1 MKKLWKKGLL
11 AFLALTLIFQL
22 IPGFASAADS
32 RLKDGGEYQV
42 QVNFYKDNTGK
53 TTKES
58 SEADKYIDH
67 TATIKV
73 ENGQPYMYLTITNSN
88 FWQTMAVSKDG
99 TRPEKPAQAEVYQDS
114 YQDVQTVSSDTA
126 NNTRVEKFKLSS
138 LDDVIF
144 SYMHIKVDA
153 INYDHWYQ
161 VDLTIDP
168 STFKVISEPTVTT
181 PVTLSDGIYTI
192 PFVAKKANDDSNSSM
207 QNYFNNP
214 AWLKVKNGK
223 KTVAM
228 TVNDNKTVTALK
240 TQVSGALQDVK
251 VVSEDK
257 DANTRIVEFVV
268 EDLNQPLNA
277 HVNYEAPFNGS
288 VYKGQADFRYVF
300 DTTKAVTASSYPGTD
315 ETPPVV
321 DPGETKPPVTTPD
334 PDPGTTNPPVTTPP
348 PTTPSKPVVVDPKNL
363 LNNHTYSIDFDVFK
377 DGTTET
383 SMMESYVMKP
393 ALIKVENNQPYVYLT
408 LTNSSWIKTFQF
420 KQNGVWKDMEVV
432 SGDINKNTRTVKYPV
447 KDGTAN
453 TDVKTHVLIE
463 DMPGFSYDHEYIV
476 QVKLNAATMKDITG
490 KDVTLTEPV
499 KNDLSNTGDVGKSNN
514 AGPKLAKPDFDDT
527 NSVEKTALTNNK
539 AEKNAKTNDSSS
551 MAWYITLFGAS
562 FLYLAYRLKRK
573 RLS

>member
-1 MKKLWKKGLL
+1 MKKLWKKGLVLLL
-11 AFLALTLIFQL
+11 AWTLIFQM
-22 IPGFASAADS
+22 IPGFSASATDS

-88 FWQTMAVSKDG
+88 FWQTMAISKDG
-99 TRPEKPAQAEVYQDS
+99 SRPAKPVQAEVYQDS
-114 YQDVQTVSSDTA
+114 YQDVQTVSTDAA

-138 LDDVIF
+138 LDDIIY

-153 INYDHWYQ
+153 ISYDHWYQ

-168 STFKVISEPTVTT
+168 SSLKVISEPAVTT
-181 PVTLSDGIYTI
+181 PGTLSDGIYTI
-192 PFVAKKANDDSNSSM
+192 PFVAKKANDDTNSSM
-207 QNYFNNP
+207 QNYFDNP

-223 KTVAM
+223 KTIAM

-240 TQVSGALQDVK
+240 TQLAGALQDVK
-251 VVSEDK
+251 IISEDK
-257 DANTRIVEFVV
+257 DANTRIVEFEVV
-268 EDLNQPLNA
+268 DLSQPLAA

-300 DTTKAVTASSYPGTD
+300 DTTKAVTASLYPGAD
-315 ETPPVV
+315 VTPPVV
-321 DPGETKPPVTTPD
+321 DPEEPTPPVTKPD
-334 PDPGTTNPPVTTPP
+334 PDPGTTNPPITT
-348 PTTPSKPVVVDPKNL
+348 PTTPTKPVVVDPKKL
-363 LNNHTYSIDFDVFK
+363 LNKHTYSIDFNVFK
-377 DGTTET
+377 DGTAET

-408 LTNSSWIKTFQF
+408 LTNSSWIKTFQY

-432 SGDINKNTRTVKYPV
+432 SGDLNKNTRTVKYPV

-453 TDVKTHVLIE
+453 TDVRTHVLVE
-463 DMPGFSYDHEYIV
+463 NMPGFSYDHEYVV
-476 QVKLNAATMKDITG
+476 QVKLNAATIKDITG
-490 KDVTLTEPV
+490 TEVTLKEPP
-499 KNDLSNTGDVGKSNN
+499 KNDLLNTNNVSNN
-514 AGPKLAKPDFDDT
+514 AGPNLPKPDFDDT
-527 NSVEKTALTNNK
+527 KTVQKVTTENK
-539 AEKNAKTNDSSS
+539 AEKNAKTSDTSS
-551 MAWYITLFGAS
+551 MTWYITLFGAS

-573 RLS
+573 RIS

>member
-1 MKKLWKKGLL
+1 MKKLWKKGLV

-73 ENGQPYMYLTITNSN
+73 ENGQPYMYLTITNSTW
-88 FWQTMAVSKDG
+88 WQTMAVSKNG
-99 TRPEKPAQAEVYQDS
+99 TRPEKPAQADVYQDR
-114 YQDVQTVSSDTA
+114 YEDVQTVSTDA
-126 NNTRVEKFKLSS
+126 AKDTRVEKFKLSS

-153 INYDHWYQ
+153 ISYDHWYQ

-168 STFKVISEPTVTT
+168 STFKVISEPAVTT

-223 KTVAM
+223 KMVAM

-240 TQVSGALQDVK
+240 TTLAGTLQDVK

-257 DANTRIVEFVV
+257 DANTRIVEFEV
-268 EDLNQPLNA
+268 EDLNQPLAA

-300 DTTKAVTASSYPGTD
+300 DTAKATAASSYPGSD

-321 DPGETKPPVTTPD
+321 NPGETSPPVTK

-348 PTTPSKPVVVDPKNL
+348 TTPSKPAVVDPKNL

-408 LTNSSWIKTFQF
+408 LTNSSWIKTFQY
-420 KQNGVWKDMEVV
+420 KVNGVWKDMEVV

-463 DMPGFSYDHEYIV
+463 DMPGFSYDHEYTV
-476 QVKLNAATMKDITG
+476 QVKLNAATIKDITG
-490 KDVTLTEPV
+490 KDVTLKEPV
-499 KNDLSNTGDVGKSNN
+499 KKDILNTGNVASNNN

-527 NSVEKTALTNNK
+527 NSVQKTASKT
-539 AEKNAKTNDSSS
+539 EKNAKTNDS
-551 MAWYITLFGAS
+551 
-562 FLYLAYRLKRK
+562 
-573 RLS
+573 

>member
-1 MKKLWKKGLL
+1 MKKLWKKGLV

-73 ENGQPYMYLTITNSN
+73 ENGQPYMYLTITNSTW
-88 FWQTMAVSKDG
+88 WQTMAVSKNG
-99 TRPEKPAQAEVYQDS
+99 TRPEKPAQADVYQDR
-114 YQDVQTVSSDTA
+114 YEDVQTVSTDA
-126 NNTRVEKFKLSS
+126 AKDTRVEKFKLSS

-153 INYDHWYQ
+153 ISYDHWYQ

-168 STFKVISEPTVTT
+168 STFKVISEPAVTT
-181 PVTLSDGIYTI
+181 PATLSDGIYTI

-223 KTVAM
+223 KMVAM

-240 TQVSGALQDVK
+240 TTLAGTLQDVK

-257 DANTRIVEFVV
+257 DANTRIVEFEV
-268 EDLNQPLNA
+268 EDLNQPLAA

-300 DTTKAVTASSYPGTD
+300 DTAKATAASSYPGSD

-321 DPGETKPPVTTPD
+321 NPGETNPPVTK

-348 PTTPSKPVVVDPKNL
+348 TTPSKPAVVDPKNL

-408 LTNSSWIKTFQF
+408 LTNSSWIKTFQY
-420 KQNGVWKDMEVV
+420 KVNGVWKDMEVV

-463 DMPGFSYDHEYIV
+463 DMPGFSYDHEYTV
-476 QVKLNAATMKDITG
+476 QVKLNAATIKDITG
-490 KDVTLTEPV
+490 KDVTLKEPV
-499 KNDLSNTGDVGKSNN
+499 KKDILNTGNVASNNN

-527 NSVEKTALTNNK
+527 NSVQKTASKT
-539 AEKNAKTNDSSS
+539 EKNAKTNDSSS
-551 MAWYITLFGAS
+551 
-562 FLYLAYRLKRK
+562 
-573 RLS
+573 

>member
-1 MKKLWKKGLL
+1 MKKLWKKGLV

-73 ENGQPYMYLTITNSN
+73 ENGQPYMYLTITNSTW
-88 FWQTMAVSKDG
+88 WQTMAVSKNG
-99 TRPEKPAQAEVYQDS
+99 TRPEKPAQADVYQDR
-114 YQDVQTVSSDTA
+114 YEDVQTVSTDA
-126 NNTRVEKFKLSS
+126 AKDTRVEKFKLSS

-153 INYDHWYQ
+153 ISYDHWYQ

-168 STFKVISEPTVTT
+168 STFKVISEPAVTT

-223 KTVAM
+223 KMVAM

-240 TQVSGALQDVK
+240 TTLAGTLQDVK

-257 DANTRIVEFVV
+257 DANTRIVEFEV
-268 EDLNQPLNA
+268 EDLNQPLAA

-300 DTTKAVTASSYPGTD
+300 DTAKATAASSYPGSD

-321 DPGETKPPVTTPD
+321 NPGETNPPVTK

-348 PTTPSKPVVVDPKNL
+348 TTPSKPAVVDPKNL

-408 LTNSSWIKTFQF
+408 LTNSSWIKTFQY
-420 KQNGVWKDMEVV
+420 KVNGVWKDMEVV

-463 DMPGFSYDHEYIV
+463 DMPGFSYDHEYTV
-476 QVKLNAATMKDITG
+476 QVKLNAATIKDITG
-490 KDVTLTEPV
+490 KDVTLKEPV
-499 KNDLSNTGDVGKSNN
+499 KKDILNTGNVASNNN

-527 NSVEKTALTNNK
+527 NSVQKTASKT
-539 AEKNAKTNDSSS
+539 EKKCKDE
-551 MAWYITLFGAS
+551 
-562 FLYLAYRLKRK
+562 
-573 RLS
+573 

>member
-1 MKKLWKKGLL
+1 MKKLWKKGLV

-73 ENGQPYMYLTITNSN
+73 ENGQPYMYLTITNSTW
-88 FWQTMAVSKDG
+88 WQTMAVSKNG
-99 TRPEKPAQAEVYQDS
+99 TRPEKPAQADVYQDR
-114 YQDVQTVSSDTA
+114 YEDVQTVSTDA
-126 NNTRVEKFKLSS
+126 AKDTRVEKFKLSS

-153 INYDHWYQ
+153 ISYDHWYQ

-168 STFKVISEPTVTT
+168 STFKVISEPAVTT

-223 KTVAM
+223 KMVAM

-240 TQVSGALQDVK
+240 TTLAGTLQDVK

-257 DANTRIVEFVV
+257 DANTRIVEFEV
-268 EDLNQPLNA
+268 EDLNQPLAA

-300 DTTKAVTASSYPGTD
+300 DTAKATAASSYPGSD

-321 DPGETKPPVTTPD
+321 NPGETNPPVTK

-348 PTTPSKPVVVDPKNL
+348 TTPSKPAVVDPKNL

-408 LTNSSWIKTFQF
+408 LTNSSWIKTFQY
-420 KQNGVWKDMEVV
+420 KVNGVWKDMEVV

-463 DMPGFSYDHEYIV
+463 DMPGFSYDHEYTV
-476 QVKLNAATMKDITG
+476 QVKLNAATIKDITG
-490 KDVTLTEPV
+490 KDVTLKEPV
-499 KNDLSNTGDVGKSNN
+499 KKDILNTGNVASNNN

-527 NSVEKTALTNNK
+527 NSVQKTASKT
-539 AEKNAKTNDSSS
+539 EKNAKTNDSSS
-551 MAWYITLFGAS
+551 MVWYITLFGAS
-562 FLYLAYRLKRK
+562 FLYLA
-573 RLS
+573 

>member
-1 MKKLWKKGLL
+1 MKKLWKKGLVSL
-11 AFLALTLIFQL
+11 LALTLIFQM
-22 IPGFASAADS
+22 IPGFTANAADS
-32 RLKDGGEYQV
+32 KLKDGGEYQV

-73 ENGQPYMYLTITNSN
+73 ENGQPYMYLTITSSN

-114 YQDVQTVSSDTA
+114 YEDVQTVSTEA
-126 NNTRVEKFKLSS
+126 TNNTHVEKFKLNS
-138 LDDVIF
+138 LDDIIF

-161 VDLTIDP
+161 VDLTID
-168 STFKVISEPTVTT
+168 SSSFKVISEPTVTN
-181 PVTLSDGIYTI
+181 PVTLADGIYTI
-192 PFVAKKANDDSNSSM
+192 PFVAKKANDDTNSSM
-207 QNYFNNP
+207 QNYFDNP

-240 TQVSGALQDVK
+240 TQLAGALQDVK

-257 DANTRIVEFVV
+257 DANTRIVEFEV
-268 EDLNQPLNA
+268 EDLNQPLAA

-300 DTTKAVTASSYPGTD
+300 DTTKAVVASSYPGTD
-315 ETPPVV
+315 VTPPVV
-321 DPGETKPPVTTPD
+321 DPEEP
-334 PDPGTTNPPVTTPP
+334 NPPVVTPEKPTTPPVITP
-348 PTTPSKPVVVDPKNL
+348 PTTPSKPSVVDPKNL

-393 ALIKVENNQPYVYLT
+393 AVIKVENNQPYVYLT

-420 KQNGVWKDMEVV
+420 KQDGVWKDMEVV
-432 SGDINKNTRTVKYPV
+432 SGDLNKNTRTVKYPV

-463 DMPGFSYDHEYIV
+463 DMPGFSYDHEYII
-476 QVKLNAATMKDITG
+476 QVKLNETTIKDITG
-490 KDVTLTEPV
+490 TKVTLKEPV
-499 KNDLSNTGDVGKSNN
+499 KNDLLNTNNVSNN

-527 NSVEKTALTNNK
+527 KTTDATAENK
-539 AEKNAKTNDSSS
+539 AEKNAKTSDTSS
-551 MAWYITLFGAS
+551 MAWYVTLFGAS

>member
-1 MKKLWKKGLL
+1 MKKLWKKGLV

-73 ENGQPYMYLTITNSN
+73 ENGQPYMYLTITNSTW
-88 FWQTMAVSKDG
+88 WQTMAVSKNG
-99 TRPEKPAQAEVYQDS
+99 TRPEKPAQADVYQDR
-114 YQDVQTVSSDTA
+114 YEDVQTVSTDA
-126 NNTRVEKFKLSS
+126 AKDTRVEKFKLSS

-153 INYDHWYQ
+153 ISYDHWYQ

-168 STFKVISEPTVTT
+168 STFKVISEPAVTT
-181 PVTLSDGIYTI
+181 PATLSDGIYTI

-223 KTVAM
+223 KMVAM

-240 TQVSGALQDVK
+240 TTLAGTLQDVK

-257 DANTRIVEFVV
+257 DANTRIVEFEV
-268 EDLNQPLNA
+268 EDLNQPLAA

-300 DTTKAVTASSYPGTD
+300 DTAKATAASSYPGSD

-321 DPGETKPPVTTPD
+321 NPGETNPPVTK

-348 PTTPSKPVVVDPKNL
+348 TTPSKPAVVDPKNL

-408 LTNSSWIKTFQF
+408 LTNSSWIKTFQY
-420 KQNGVWKDMEVV
+420 KVNGVWKDMEVV

-463 DMPGFSYDHEYIV
+463 DMPGFSYDHEYTV
-476 QVKLNAATMKDITG
+476 QVKLNAATIKDITG
-490 KDVTLTEPV
+490 KDVTLKEPV
-499 KNDLSNTGDVGKSNN
+499 KKDILNTGNVASNNN

-527 NSVEKTALTNNK
+527 NSVQKTASKT
-539 AEKNAKTNDSSS
+539 EKKCKDE
-551 MAWYITLFGAS
+551 
-562 FLYLAYRLKRK
+562 
-573 RLS
+573 

>member
-1 MKKLWKKGLL
+1 MKKLWKKGLVPL
-11 AFLALTLIFQL
+11 LALTLIFQM
-22 IPGFASAADS
+22 IPGFSASAADS

-99 TRPEKPAQAEVYQDS
+99 TRPAKPAQAEVYQGS
-114 YQDVQTVSSDTA
+114 YQDVQTVSIDAT

-138 LDDVIF
+138 LDDIIY

-153 INYDHWYQ
+153 ISYDHWYQ

-168 STFKVISEPTVTT
+168 SSLKVISEPAVTT

-192 PFVAKKANDDSNSSM
+192 PFVAKKANDDTNSSM
-207 QNYFNNP
+207 QNYFDNP

-223 KTVAM
+223 KTIAM

-240 TQVSGALQDVK
+240 TQLAGALQDVK
-251 VVSEDK
+251 VISEDK
-257 DANTRIVEFVV
+257 DANTRIVEIEV
-268 EDLNQPLNA
+268 EDLNQPLAA
-277 HVNYEAPFNGS
+277 HVNYEAPFNGG
-288 VYKGQADFRYVF
+288 VYKGKADFRYVF
-300 DTTKAVTASSYPGTD
+300 DTAKAVTASSYPGTD
-315 ETPPVV
+315 VTPPVI
-321 DPGETKPPVTTPD
+321 DPEKPTPPVTKPN
-334 PDPGTTNPPVTTPP
+334 PDPGITNPPVTTT
-348 PTTPSKPVVVDPKNL
+348 PTKPVVVDPKNL
-363 LNNHTYSIDFDVFK
+363 LNKHTYSIDFDVFK
-377 DGTTET
+377 DGTAET

-393 ALIKVENNQPYVYLT
+393 AMIKVENNQPYVYLT
-408 LTNSSWIKTFQF
+408 LTNSSWIKTFQY

-432 SGDINKNTRTVKYPV
+432 SGDLNKNTRSVKYPV

-453 TDVKTHVLIE
+453 TDVRTHVLIE

-476 QVKLNAATMKDITG
+476 QVKLNAATIKEITG
-490 KDVTLTEPV
+490 TDVTLKEPA
-499 KNDLSNTGDVGKSNN
+499 KNDLLNTNNMSNN
-514 AGPKLAKPDFDDT
+514 AGPKLPKPDFDDT
-527 NSVEKTALTNNK
+527 KTVQKATTENK
-539 AEKNAKTNDSSS
+539 AEKNAKTSDTSS

-573 RLS
+573 RIS

>member
-1 MKKLWKKGLL
+1 MKKLWKKGLV

-73 ENGQPYMYLTITNSN
+73 ENGQPYMYLTITNSTW
-88 FWQTMAVSKDG
+88 WQTMAISKNG
-99 TRPEKPAQAEVYQDS
+99 TRPEKPAQADVYQDR
-114 YQDVQTVSSDTA
+114 YEDVQTVSTDA
-126 NNTRVEKFKLSS
+126 AKDTRVEKFKLSS

-153 INYDHWYQ
+153 ISYDHWYQ

-168 STFKVISEPTVTT
+168 STFKVISEPAVTT

-223 KTVAM
+223 KMVAM

-240 TQVSGALQDVK
+240 TTLAGTLQDVK

-257 DANTRIVEFVV
+257 DANTRIVEFEV
-268 EDLNQPLNA
+268 EDLNQPLAA

-300 DTTKAVTASSYPGTD
+300 DTAKATAASSYPGSD

-321 DPGETKPPVTTPD
+321 NPGETNPPVTK

-348 PTTPSKPVVVDPKNL
+348 TTPSKPAVVDPKNL

-408 LTNSSWIKTFQF
+408 LTNSSWIKTFQY
-420 KQNGVWKDMEVV
+420 KVNGVWKDMEVV

-463 DMPGFSYDHEYIV
+463 DMPGFSYDHEYTV
-476 QVKLNAATMKDITG
+476 QVKLNAATIKDITG
-490 KDVTLTEPV
+490 KDVTLKEPV
-499 KNDLSNTGDVGKSNN
+499 KKDILNTGNVASNNN

-527 NSVEKTALTNNK
+527 NSVQKTASKT
-539 AEKNAKTNDSSS
+539 EK
-551 MAWYITLFGAS
+551 MQRRMIHQVWYGILHYLEHPS
-562 FLYLAYRLKRK
+562 FI
-573 RLS
+573 

>member
-1 MKKLWKKGLL
+1 MKKLWKKGLVSLL
-11 AFLALTLIFQL
+11 AWMLIFQM
-22 IPGFASAADS
+22 IPGFSASATDS

-88 FWQTMAVSKDG
+88 FWQTMAISKDG
-99 TRPEKPAQAEVYQDS
+99 SRPAKPLQAEVYQDS
-114 YQDVQTVSSDTA
+114 YQDVQTVSTDAA

-138 LDDVIF
+138 LDDIIY

-153 INYDHWYQ
+153 ISYDHWYQ

-168 STFKVISEPTVTT
+168 SSLKVISEPAVTT
-181 PVTLSDGIYTI
+181 PGTLSDGIYTI
-192 PFVAKKANDDSNSSM
+192 PFVAKKANDDTNSSM
-207 QNYFNNP
+207 QNYFDNP

-223 KTVAM
+223 KTIAM

-240 TQVSGALQDVK
+240 TQLAGALQDVK
-251 VVSEDK
+251 IISEDK
-257 DANTRIVEFVV
+257 DANTRIVEFEVV
-268 EDLNQPLNA
+268 DLSQPLAA

-300 DTTKAVTASSYPGTD
+300 DTTKAVTASLYPGAD
-315 ETPPVV
+315 VTPPVV
-321 DPGETKPPVTTPD
+321 DPEEPTPPVTKPD
-334 PDPGTTNPPVTTPP
+334 PDPGTTNPPITT
-348 PTTPSKPVVVDPKNL
+348 PTTPTKPVVVDPKKL
-363 LNNHTYSIDFDVFK
+363 LNKHTYSIDFNVFK
-377 DGTTET
+377 DGTAET

-408 LTNSSWIKTFQF
+408 LTNSSWIKTFQY

-432 SGDINKNTRTVKYPV
+432 SGDLNKNTRTVKYPV

-453 TDVKTHVLIE
+453 TDVRTHVLVE
-463 DMPGFSYDHEYIV
+463 NMPGFSYDHEYVV
-476 QVKLNAATMKDITG
+476 QVKLNAATIKDITG
-490 KDVTLTEPV
+490 TDVTLKEPP
-499 KNDLSNTGDVGKSNN
+499 KNDLLNTNNVSNN
-514 AGPKLAKPDFDDT
+514 AGPNLPKPDFDDT
-527 NSVEKTALTNNK
+527 KTVQKVTTENK
-539 AEKNAKTNDSSS
+539 AEKNAKTSDTSS
-551 MAWYITLFGAS
+551 MTWYITLFGAS

-573 RLS
+573 RIS

>member
-1 MKKLWKKGLL
+1 MKKLWKKGLVSLL
-11 AFLALTLIFQL
+11 AVILVFQM
-22 IPGFASAADS
+22 IPGFTASAADS
-32 RLKDGGEYQV
+32 KLKDGGEYQV

-114 YQDVQTVSSDTA
+114 YQDVQTVSTDAT
-126 NNTRVEKFKLSS
+126 NNTRVEKFKLNS
-138 LDDVIF
+138 LDDIIF

-168 STFKVISEPTVTT
+168 SSFKVISEPTVTN
-181 PVTLSDGIYTI
+181 PVTLADGIYTI
-192 PFVAKKANDDSNSSM
+192 PFVAKKANDDTNSSM
-207 QNYFNNP
+207 QNYFDNP

-240 TQVSGALQDVK
+240 TQLAGALQDVK

-257 DANTRIVEFVV
+257 DANTRIVEFEVG
-268 EDLNQPLNA
+268 DLNQPLAA

-300 DTTKAVTASSYPGTD
+300 DTTKVVAASSYPGTD
-315 ETPPVV
+315 VTPPVV
-321 DPGETKPPVTTPD
+321 DPEEPNPPVVTPEKPTTPPVTT
-334 PDPGTTNPPVTTPP
+334 P
-348 PTTPSKPVVVDPKNL
+348 PTTPSKPSVVDPKNL

-383 SMMESYVMKP
+383 SMMESYIMKP
-393 ALIKVENNQPYVYLT
+393 AVIKVENNQPYVYLT

-420 KQNGVWKDMEVV
+420 KQDGVWKDMEVV
-432 SGDINKNTRTVKYPV
+432 SGDLNKNTRTVKYPV

-463 DMPGFSYDHEYIV
+463 NMPGFSYDHEYIV
-476 QVKLNAATMKDITG
+476 QVKLNETTIKDITG
-490 KDVTLTEPV
+490 TKATLKEPV
-499 KNDLSNTGDVGKSNN
+499 KNDLLNTNNVSNN

-527 NSVEKTALTNNK
+527 KTTTATAENK
-539 AEKNAKTNDSSS
+539 AEKNAKTSDTSS
-551 MAWYITLFGAS
+551 MAWYVTLFGAS

>member
-1 MKKLWKKGLL
+1 MKKLWKKGLVSL
-11 AFLALTLIFQL
+11 LALTLIFQM
-22 IPGFASAADS
+22 IPGFTANAADS
-32 RLKDGGEYQV
+32 KLKDGGEYQV

-73 ENGQPYMYLTITNSN
+73 ENGQPYMYLTITSSN

-114 YQDVQTVSSDTA
+114 YEDVQTVSTEA
-126 NNTRVEKFKLSS
+126 TNNTHVEKFKLNS
-138 LDDVIF
+138 LDDIIF

-161 VDLTIDP
+161 VDLTID
-168 STFKVISEPTVTT
+168 SSSFKVISEPTVTN
-181 PVTLSDGIYTI
+181 PVTLADGIYTI
-192 PFVAKKANDDSNSSM
+192 PFVAKKANDDTNSSM
-207 QNYFNNP
+207 QNYFDNP

-240 TQVSGALQDVK
+240 TQLAGALQDVK

-257 DANTRIVEFVV
+257 DANTRIVEFEV
-268 EDLNQPLNA
+268 EDLNQPLAA

-300 DTTKAVTASSYPGTD
+300 DTTKAVVASSYPGTD
-315 ETPPVV
+315 VTPPVV
-321 DPGETKPPVTTPD
+321 DPEEP
-334 PDPGTTNPPVTTPP
+334 NPPVVTPEKPTTPPVITP
-348 PTTPSKPVVVDPKNL
+348 PTTPSKPSVVDPKNL

-393 ALIKVENNQPYVYLT
+393 AVIKVENNQPYVYLT

-420 KQNGVWKDMEVV
+420 KQDGVWKDMEVV
-432 SGDINKNTRTVKYPV
+432 SGDLNKNTRTVKYPV

-463 DMPGFSYDHEYIV
+463 DMPGFSYDHEYII
-476 QVKLNAATMKDITG
+476 QVKLNETTIKDITG
-490 KDVTLTEPV
+490 TKVTLKEPV
-499 KNDLSNTGDVGKSNN
+499 KNDLLNTNNVSNN

-527 NSVEKTALTNNK
+527 KTTDATAENK
-539 AEKNAKTNDSSS
+539 AEKNAKTSDTSS
-551 MAWYITLFGAS
+551 MVWYVTLFGAS